1 MSVVKGAVLDVQHR
15 AMVDVMAHVKA
26 AQELVKTHAHVDVQH
41 TAMVSVV
48 ILKRIKE
55 GMLTNCEI
63 RISNIM

>member
-1 MSVVKGAVLDVQHR
+1 MFVVKGAVLDVQHR
-15 AMVDVMAHVKA
+15 AMVDVIAHVKA

-55 GMLTNCEI
+55 
-63 RISNIM
+63 